1 MSLSTPFIQRPV
13 ATTLLMVAI
22 LLAGIISYPAL
33 PIAPLPQIDFPTIIV
48 SASLPGASPETITS
62 SVTTPL
68 ERQFGQISGITQMT
82 SASSLGQTNITL
94 QFDLNRNIDAAAQDV
109 QAAINAASGQL
120 SRNLPNPPVFRKVNP
135 ADSPVLIL
143 AVTSDN
149 HAITETSDYADTI
162 LAQQISQ
169 ITGVA
174 QVLIPGEQKPAVRV
188 QIDPLKLA
196 SVRLGLED
204 VRMVLSAA
212 TLDGPKGNFDGAAQS
227 HTIYNNDQLLRAA
240 EYNDIV
246 IGFRNGSPI
255 RVADVGNAVDGPE
268 NARIAAWANGRRGMQ
283 LAIFRQPGANIIE
296 TADRIVS
303 ALPRLQ
309 KAIPPG
315 VDVKIMTDRTQT
327 IRASVDDVQ
336 VTMLVTIGLVV
347 VVIFLFLR
355 DLRATIIV
363 GVTVPMSIV
372 GTFVVMYLVGYSLDN
387 LSLMGLTI
395 AVGFVVDDA
404 IVMLENIFRTIESG
418 ERPLVAAIKGA
429 GEIGFT
435 IISISFSL
443 VAVFIPLLFMSGLV
457 GRLFREF
464 AVTVST
470 TILISSLV
478 SLTLTPMMC
487 AHFLRTRGREHASSG
502 LLEGCFAWL
511 LRAYNRSL
519 VWVLGHPRTTLA
531 VLTSTV
537 AGTAYLYLTIPKGFF
552 PQQDT
557 GFIFGLAEGAQDV
570 SLLGM
575 MEREFALAEII
586 AKDPDIATF
595 AFSVGPTGGGVMPT
609 NNGRFWIN
617 LKPTNQRRVTADE
630 VINRLRPQLARISGV
645 TLFMQVVQ
653 DISVG
658 GRLAR
663 TQYQYT
669 LQGSDLNELIE
680 WGPRV
685 LDALRR
691 LPQLQDIATDQQTNA
706 PSVAMVIDRDTAARF
721 GIQPQLI
728 DDTLYDAFGQRP
740 IAQYFTQ
747 LNQYRVILEVSPEL
761 QKGPEALDAIYIR
774 SPATGQMVP
783 LSAFVRLDAT
793 KANYLSISHQ
803 SQFPA
808 VTFSFN
814 LTSGTAL
821 GSAVDAIRRAEAAI
835 GMPATI
841 NATFQGAAQAFQ
853 SSLATQ
859 PYLIGAAIVVV
870 YLILGMLYES
880 YIHPITILSTLPSA
894 GVGALLMLIL
904 FQYDLS
910 VIALIGIIL
919 LIGIVKKNAIM
930 MIDFALDAERN
941 QGLSPDKAIY
951 QACLLR
957 FRPIMM
963 TTMAALLGGIPLMLS
978 YGAGSELRRPLGYAM
993 VGGLLL
999 SQWLT
1004 LYTTPIVYLYF
1015 SRLSVPGK
1023 RGLRASTAQRIFGAH
1038 APLPVEHLDSRLQE
1052 LDART

>member
-1 MSLSTPFIQRPV
+1 MSLSTPFIKRPV
-13 ATTLLMVAI
+13 ATSLLMVAI
-22 LLAGIISYPAL
+22 LFGGVISYPVL
-33 PIAPLPQIDFPTIIV
+33 PVAPLPQIDFPTILV
-48 SASLPGASPETITS
+48 SASLPGASPETVTS
-62 SVTTPL
+62 SVATPL
-68 ERQFGQISGITQMT
+68 ERQFGQISGVTQMT

-120 SRNLPNPPVFRKVNP
+120 SKSLPNPPVFRKVNP
-135 ADSPVLIL
+135 ADSPVLII

-149 HAITETSDYADTI
+149 HAITATSDYADTI

-169 ITGVA
+169 IPGIA

-196 SVRLGLED
+196 SVGLGLED
-204 VRMVLSAA
+204 VRTVISIA
-212 TLDGPKGNFDGAAQS
+212 TLDGPKGSFDGTTQS

-240 EYNDIV
+240 EYNDIIV
-246 IGFRNGSPI
+246 GFRNGSPI
-255 RVADVGNAVDGPE
+255 RVADVGTAVDGPE
-268 NARIAAWANGRRGMQ
+268 NARITAWANGRRGMQ

-296 TADRIVS
+296 TADRVVS
-303 ALPRLQ
+303 ALPRLE

-315 VDVKIMTDRTQT
+315 VDIKIMTDRTQT
-327 IRASVDDVQ
+327 IRASVADVQ
-336 VTMLVTIGLVV
+336 VTMLVTIALVV
-347 VVIFLFLR
+347 LVIFLFLQ
-355 DLRATIIV
+355 DVRATIIV
-363 GVTVPMSIV
+363 SVAVPLSVV
-372 GTFVVMYLVGYSLDN
+372 GAFAVMYLFGYSVDN
-387 LSLMGLTI
+387 LSLMGLSI

-404 IVMLENIFRTIESG
+404 IVMLENIFREIENG
-418 ERPLVAAIKGA
+418 DPPLSAAIKGA
-429 GEIGFT
+429 GQIGFT

-443 VAVFIPLLFMSGLV
+443 IAVFIPLLFMSGLV

-464 AVTVST
+464 AATVSA
-470 TILISSLV
+470 TIIISALV

-487 AHFLRTRGREHASSG
+487 AHVLRGRQRDGARTSP
-502 LLEGCFAWL
+502 LERSFDVL
-511 LRAYNRSL
+511 LRAYQLSL
-519 VWVLGHPRTTLA
+519 VWVLRHRRTTLA
-531 VLTSTV
+531 VLASTI
-537 AGTAYLYLTIPKGFF
+537 AGTAYLYVTIPKGFF

-557 GFIFGLAEGAQDV
+557 GFIFGLAEGAPDV
-570 SLLGM
+570 SLRGM
-575 MEREFALAEII
+575 MERELALADII
-586 AKDPDIATF
+586 AKDPDIASF
-595 AFSVGPTGGGVMPT
+595 AFAVGPTGGGALPT

-617 LKPTNQRRVTADE
+617 LKPTSQRNVSADDI
-630 VINRLRPQLARISGV
+630 VNRLRPQLARVSGI
-645 TLFMQVVQ
+645 TLFLQVPQ

-669 LQGSDLNELIE
+669 LQGSDLNDLIT

-685 LDALRR
+685 LDALRK
-691 LPQLQDIATDQQTNA
+691 LPELQDIATDQQTNA
-706 PSVAMVIDRDTAARF
+706 PSVVMAIDRDTAARF

-761 QKGPEALDAIYIR
+761 HSGPEALEMIYIR

-783 LSAFVRLDAT
+783 LSAFVRLDST
-793 KANYLSISHQ
+793 QTNYLSISHQ

-808 VTFSFN
+808 VTISFN
-814 LTSGTAL
+814 LTSGVALGTAL
-821 GSAVDAIRRAEAAI
+821 NAIRTAEVAI
-835 GMPATI
+835 GMPATL

-859 PYLIGAAIVVV
+859 PYLIAAAIVVV

-904 FQYDLS
+904 FHYDLS

-930 MIDFALDAERN
+930 MIDFALQAERIE
-941 QGLSPDKAIY
+941 GKSPREAIH

-963 TTMAALLGGIPLMLS
+963 TTFAALFGAMPIALGQ
-978 YGAGSELRRPLGYAM
+978 GAGSELRRPLGVAI
-993 VGGLLL
+993 VGGLLV

-1004 LYTTPIVYLYF
+1004 LYTTPIIYLYLE
-1015 SRLSVPGK
+1015 RLSRWLGGSYRRSRMAEALSDVP
-1023 RGLRASTAQRIFGAH
+1023 RPRLVESRHGA
-1038 APLPVEHLDSRLQE
+1038 E
-1052 LDART
+1052 